1 MNYRV
6 DAHEAE
12 RHFHRASFTGVETLF
27 HLCPAHQL
35 RPPPA
40 SVRTTAPPNTID
52 AYEYDIFC
60 CKRRAPKRCFER

>member
-12 RHFHRASFTGVETLF
+12 RHFLRASFTGIETLF

-35 RPPPA
+35 RPPSGLGSDNGA
-40 SVRTTAPPNTID
+40 AEHD
-52 AYEYDIFC
+52 
-60 CKRRAPKRCFER
+60 